1 MKLEKLHI
9 KNYKSL
15 VDLEII
21 KPNPFTVFAGPNGA
35 GKSNIFEALE
45 YFTSSIIYTDVAT
58 RLEPERLL
66 NVSEIF
72 IKGDLIEVIES
83 EFGGHDNFVTRM
95 SDSKAV
101 DIALT
106 GTINMHGSLVVDSG
120 SLLVDYDEDPIYF
133 FANLPKNP
141 FSDNIE
147 LYKQFYHEY
156 SRIFIGNKKLD
167 KLQVFKQNNLSKRL
181 FTSAD
186 NLEKVLKRLLEDE
199 IKREYI
205 TEYLEMFIPGL
216 NRIEVNS
223 NNRSGTNT
231 LHVYEKGID
240 KPFTK
245 DLISDGTYNI
255 LCLLTAVFQSDG
267 PQFLCI
273 EEPENGLNPYVVQEF
288 VELCRLMCEDHGHY
302 IWLNTHSQTLVRALR
317 EEELILVDKENGATK
332 IKQFEKGAF
341 HGLKADEAWLTNSLG
356 AGIPW

>member
-1 MKLEKLHI
+1 MKLKKLHI

-45 YFTSSIIYTDVAT
+45 FGSFLHQMSPDSVVRLFGGVEDIITRQNILSSNIEVDNVVLYFSDFRCHFSHRNGYYTYPQELDGIDGYLRLKLAEDVGKVPPNSAT
-58 RLEPERLL
+58 TDQKNIFRQFIVLFNR
-66 NVSEIF
+66 IF
-72 IKGDLIEVIES
+72 IKNSDLVRLKEISS
-83 EFGGHDNFVTRM
+83 EKL
-95 SDSKAV
+95 SV
-101 DIALT
+101 DC
-106 GTINMHGSLVVDSG
+106 S
-120 SLLVDYDEDPIYF
+120 
-133 FANLPKNP
+133 
-141 FSDNIE
+141 
-147 LYKQFYHEY
+147 
-156 SRIFIGNKKLD
+156 
-167 KLQVFKQNNLSKRL
+167 
-181 FTSAD
+181 
-186 NLEKVLKRLLEDE
+186 NLEKVLKRILEDE
-199 IKREYI
+199 NKREDI
-205 TEYLEMFIPGL
+205 TDYMEMMIPGL
-216 NRIEVNS
+216 DRVEIDS
-223 NNRSGTNT
+223 NNLSGTDT
-231 LHVYEKGID
+231 LLIYEKGIN

-255 LCLLTAVFQSDG
+255 LCLLTALFQSNE

-302 IWLNTHSQTLVRALR
+302 IWLNTHSQTLVRALK

-332 IKQFEKGAF
+332 IKQFEEGAF